1 MPYDMPTKTGA
12 YSPKPE
18 TEVKKTQ
25 VVATGSVE
33 PRNDTDVEKEA
44 AAMGAGKRVG
54 GHGQGG
60 AGN

>member
-1 MPYDMPTKTGA
+1 MPDGVVGS

-18 TEVKKTQ
+18 TEIKKTQ
-25 VVATGSVE
+25 KPATGSAE
-33 PRNDTDVEKEA
+33 PAYDTLNVEKEA

-60 AGN
+60 AGH